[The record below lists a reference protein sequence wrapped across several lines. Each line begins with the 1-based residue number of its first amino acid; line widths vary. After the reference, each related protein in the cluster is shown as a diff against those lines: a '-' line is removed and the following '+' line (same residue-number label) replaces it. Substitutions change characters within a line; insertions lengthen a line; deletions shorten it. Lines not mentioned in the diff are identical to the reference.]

1 MKGFI
6 DINFVGNYMTLIGTW
21 CRQGG
26 HKTITSHAL
35 DWCEGSQAVI
45 KRSYEDMRATKLGG
59 SYHTISLELNV
70 HGTIDL
76 LL

>member
-1 MKGFI
+1 MQAGWAQGY
-6 DINFVGNYMTLIGTW
+6 NFSY
-21 CRQGG
+21 
-26 HKTITSHAL
+26 AL
-35 DWCEGSQAVI
+35 DWSEGSQTVI
-45 KRSYEDMRATKLGG
+45 KWSYEDIRATKLGG